1 MKAAGFRVNTGRVL
15 PVFSGGGYDS
25 AVDKKHRASLKS
37 PARGRV
43 EGLPMARNGSRCGD
57 KKPVFYLVEMQ
68 IGRGKNVENPAFLGG
83 IGVLLRAREG
93 NAGSVQR
100 SFFASGRNLGEDTTA
115 ALATDGRGG
124 AGAAR
129 GAAVC
134 RVRNYAGSFRRS
146 FWRYHTRR
154 PTGGGFFCLPA
165 ALRGEGVGA
174 LPYNLNSHRREKAW
188 IGKTGP
194 PAGCGGE
201 RASAIP
207 DFFCLQ
213 Q

>member
-1 MKAAGFRVNTGRVL
+1 
-15 PVFSGGGYDS
+15 
-25 AVDKKHRASLKS
+25 
-37 PARGRV
+37 
-43 EGLPMARNGSRCGD
+43 MAWNGSTWND

-68 IGRGKNVENPAFLGG
+68 GERRRYRGKPAFFGG
-83 IGVLLRAREG
+83 KWVLRGPRIRP
-93 NAGSVQR
+93 AGSVQR

-174 LPYNLNSHRREKAW
+174 LPYNRNSHRREKAW